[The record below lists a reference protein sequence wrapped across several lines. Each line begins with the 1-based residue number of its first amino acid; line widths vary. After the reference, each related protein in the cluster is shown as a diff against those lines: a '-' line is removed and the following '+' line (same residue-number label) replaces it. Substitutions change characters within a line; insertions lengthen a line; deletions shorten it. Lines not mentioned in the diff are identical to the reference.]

1 MAIFRKLQK
10 PDVTKNPLVLAMGS
24 ISNVQW
30 NLKKGNHNMPCT
42 VNKLFEEFIP
52 YHYQSLLL
60 RAIQESDMEY
70 MNDMF
75 DMPLNENTLRLFA
88 MNVANAY
95 RKQKTLEIA
104 VENSEHEFVGI
115 VDIYDI
121 HDSICEIGY
130 RMCKKQRNKGY
141 AKKAVEAV
149 LTLLKGHGMTCV
161 RARSEIENIASE
173 CVLKANGFVSEKEKD
188 NIRYW
193 EVQL

>member
-1 MAIFRKLQK
+1 M
-10 PDVTKNPLVLAMGS
+10 S
-24 ISNVQW
+24 
-30 NLKKGNHNMPCT
+30 CT
-42 VNKLFEEFIP
+42 VYKLFEEFRS

-60 RAIQESDMEY
+60 RPIEESDGEY
-70 MNDMF
+70 ISDMF
-75 DMPLNENTLRLFA
+75 DMPLNEDTLRLFIL
-88 MNVANAY
+88 NVGNAY

-104 VENSEHEFVGI
+104 VVNEEKLFAGI

-130 RMCKKQRNKGY
+130 RLCKKQRNKGY

-149 LTLLKGHGMTCV
+149 LTLLKEHGMSAV
-161 RARSEIENIASE
+161 QARSEKDNVASE
-173 CVLKANGFVSEKEKD
+173 CVLKANGFVIKKEKD